1 MSKIGGDTMLRTM
14 LKLGFGLGF
23 MLICSVSN
31 LYSQWEGY
39 VPPDVDFIDMD
50 SGLTVGSQI
59 YHDLISDPVLFIQDA
74 CFEVCQVLY
83 DRNEEAPVL
92 TDVTYYIEDYDGIS
106 AKWGLPP
113 HIYIRYSTR
122 WVENAWDNSGGNPDA
137 VLYETKGVLYH
148 ELTHGYQYDGNQIPS
163 YAIEGT
169 ADAVRIDLEHI
180 PYSNRRPG
188 GLYTNSYQTTGFFLD
203 WLNQEGF
210 PGYNFLR
217 RFNQAANPEREKP
230 WSWDIVQEI
239 TGVDVD
245 TLWAE
250 YQDFLRSPLA
260 ASFTFIS
267 HNTNRNVEFEDKS
280 ISRNTITRRHWDFG
294 DGTSSTQS
302 NPHHTYTEDGD
313 YAVTLTVNTAK
324 NVDYKTHIIA
334 VPYSIPYC
342 QSQSEDCTKEWIA
355 ELAISNIVNPSGARH
370 YSDFTDL
377 VIQLNMQQT
386 YPVTLIPG
394 FFEDAYNGG
403 CFRIWMDFNKDST
416 FNDEEELVYD
426 SGYTDE
432 TLVIGHITIPNLK
445 EDMQTRMRVSI
456 KGDHVELVDLTD
468 LEGMIRAQY
477 NDSPHGE
484 EKEKAFDNSEY
495 TKYLTFHDHVWIQ
508 FRFEDGQRYP
518 ISSYSITSAND
529 YPERD
534 PKDWQLM
541 GSNNGSSWVTIDT
554 RRNQFFSER
563 FQTKDYVCNNQTPYQ
578 YYRLNVTRNNGD
590 DKTQFAE
597 LKLLDWSFS
606 PQFSPQQGCGNFA
619 YGEVED
625 YTVYII
631 KSVFPDYETSIEGFE
646 HGFETLPWEH
656 SGDVA
661 WEVTSWET
669 YAGGYSARAGEVD
682 DGESSMLSVTLDC
695 VAGEVSFWVKVSSES
710 SFDSLRFHIDDEEIS
725 EWSGDLDWQEVSFPV
740 EAGRHTFRWN
750 YSKDSSVSEGDD
762 TAWIDDIVFPLR

>member
-1 MSKIGGDTMLRTM
+1 M
-14 LKLGFGLGF
+14 LKSIFTSKFILLLF
-23 MLICSVSN
+23 LIYSFFPPTK
-31 LYSQWEGY
+31 LYSQWEDY
-39 VPPDVDFIDMD
+39 IPPNVEFIDKD
-50 SGLTVGSQI
+50 SGLTMGSQI
-59 YHDLISDPVLFIQDA
+59 YHDLISDPETFIQDA
-74 CFEVCQVLY
+74 CFDVCKVLY
-83 DRNEEAPVL
+83 DRYEEVPVV
-92 TDVTYYIEDYDGIS
+92 TDITYYIEDYDGIS
-106 AKWGLPP
+106 GKWGKRP
-113 HIYIRYSTR
+113 HINIKYSTR
-122 WVENAWDNSGGNPDA
+122 WVETIWESSEGDP
-137 VLYETKGVLYH
+137 VEVFYKIKGVLYH
-148 ELTHGYQYDGNQIPS
+148 ELAHGYQHSSNDIPR
-163 YAIEGT
+163 YAIEGI
-169 ADAVRIDLEHI
+169 ADAVRITLKHS
-180 PYSNRRPG
+180 PYSKRSPG
-188 GLYTNSYQTTGFFLD
+188 GLYTSSYHKTGFFLD
-203 WLNQEGF
+203 WLNQERF

-230 WSWDIVQEI
+230 WSWDIVREI

-245 TLWAE
+245 TLWTE
-250 YQDFLRSPLA
+250 YQIFLRSPLA

-267 HNTNRNVEFEDKS
+267 YNTNRNVKFEDKS
-280 ISRNTITRRHWDFG
+280 ISRTPITSRHWDFG
-294 DGTSSTQS
+294 DGTSSIQS
-302 NPHHTYTEDGD
+302 IPRHTYTEDGD

-324 NVDYKTHIIA
+324 NVDYKTHIVA

-394 FFEDAYNGG
+394 FLGDAYNGG
-403 CFRIWMDFNKDST
+403 CFRIWMDFNKDGT

-456 KGDHVELVDLTD
+456 KGDRAELVDMTD
-468 LEGMIRAQY
+468 LGGIITAQY
-477 NDSPHGE
+477 DDDSPQGQ
-484 EKEKAFDNSEY
+484 EKEKAFDSLIT
-495 TKYLTFHDHVWIQ
+495 TKYLTRHDHVWIQ
-508 FRFEDGQRYP
+508 FCFEDGKRYP

-529 YPERD
+529 IPKRD

-578 YYRLNVTRNNGD
+578 YYRLNVTRNNGG

-597 LKLLDWSFS
+597 LELLDWSFS

-625 YTVYII
+625 YTVYIT
-631 KSVFPDYETSIEGFE
+631 KSVFPDYGTSIEGFE

-656 SGDVA
+656 SGDVS

-682 DGESSMLSVTLDC
+682 DEESSALSVTLDC

-710 SFDSLRFHIDDEEIS
+710 GFDSLRFYIDDEEIR

-740 EAGRHTFRWN
+740 EAGRHTFRWT

-762 TAWIDDIVFPLR
+762 TAWVDEIMFPI